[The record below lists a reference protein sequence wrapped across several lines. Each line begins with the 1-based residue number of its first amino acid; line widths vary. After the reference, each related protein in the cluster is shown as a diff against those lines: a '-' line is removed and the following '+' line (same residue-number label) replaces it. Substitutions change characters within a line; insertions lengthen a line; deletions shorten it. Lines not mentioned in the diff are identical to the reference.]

1 MSEPGET
8 YMSCPNDI
16 DYKKVAKIVKYDDL
30 FRNNEK
36 YIGLVVHFSRAE
48 LVQIIGDKGYW
59 ELRANVTK
67 KVDYY
72 TDTVYL
78 DYYGDTRFL
87 EDDIVEFW
95 GLVKGIKRYTA
106 VLGNEIQV
114 PEIEV
119 IEMKLKS

>member
-1 MSEPGET
+1 M
-8 YMSCPNDI
+8 
-16 DYKKVAKIVKYDDL
+16 L
-30 FRNNEK
+30 FR
-36 YIGLVVHFSRAE
+36 S
-48 LVQIIGDKGYW
+48 
-59 ELRANVTK
+59 
-67 KVDYY
+67 
-72 TDTVYL
+72 
-78 DYYGDTRFL
+78 TRFL